1 MHRPQGELGAWP
13 QMWAWHMFKAHASS
27 PAAVGQFFYLGS
39 GSDIIYSIVCEWL
52 YQTETSRKSTQPH
65 KHR

>member
-27 PAAVGQFFYLGS
+27 PAAVGQFFL
-39 GSDIIYSIVCEWL
+39 
-52 YQTETSRKSTQPH
+52 SR
-65 KHR
+65 